1 MIFESMMLKIF
12 LYLMDSNSM
21 EMVFEYFQN
30 DFQKD
35 LLK

>member
-1 MIFESMMLKIF
+1 MMLKIL

-35 LLK
+35 LLN

>member
-35 LLK
+35 LLN